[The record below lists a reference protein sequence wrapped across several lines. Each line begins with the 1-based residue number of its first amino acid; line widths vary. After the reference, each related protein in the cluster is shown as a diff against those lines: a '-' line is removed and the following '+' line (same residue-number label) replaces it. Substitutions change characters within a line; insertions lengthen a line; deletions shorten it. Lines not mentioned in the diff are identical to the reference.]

1 MFNND
6 NAMSLLTIL
15 RFPDPKLRTVA
26 QPVEVVDDAIKAFID
41 DMFETMYA
49 ENGVGLAAT
58 QVNMHKRIFVA
69 DCAGEDE
76 EPQPLAF
83 INPEITFASEES
95 KTYQEGCLSIPENY
109 ADVERSDHITVK
121 ALNQNGEAF
130 SMDCEGLL
138 AVCVQHEIDHLDG
151 KLFIDYLSPAKQL
164 LVRDKMKKYEKRLS
178 KAAKKVALAA
188 RS

>member
-1 MFNND
+1 
-6 NAMSLLTIL
+6 MSILNIL

-26 QPVEVVDDAIKAFID
+26 QPVEVVDDKIKAFVD
-41 DMFETMYA
+41 DMFDTMY
-49 ENGVGLAAT
+49 EEHGVGLAAT
-58 QVNMHKRIFVA
+58 QVDFHQRIFVA

-83 INPEITFASEES
+83 INPEITFASEET

-121 ALNQNGEAF
+121 ALNQNGEEF

-138 AVCVQHEIDHLDG
+138 AVCVQHEIDHLNG

-164 LVRDKMKKYEKRLS
+164 LVREKMKKYEKRLI
-178 KAAKKVALAA
+178 KAAKKAKLATQ
-188 RS
+188 S